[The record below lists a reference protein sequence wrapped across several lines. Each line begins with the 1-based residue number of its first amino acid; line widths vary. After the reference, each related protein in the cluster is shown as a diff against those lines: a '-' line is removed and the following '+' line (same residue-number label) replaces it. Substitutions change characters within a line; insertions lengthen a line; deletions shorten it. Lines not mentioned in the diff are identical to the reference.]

1 MPRKKKYIFVFICSI
16 VLFFVLFTFFYV
28 GNYFYNFALKA
39 HTQWSTSM
47 KIKTPNVD
55 ICKQEKN
62 KNKTAEE
69 LKKIEEKQDKAFAL
83 KKAEDKEAK
92 SFFSNLKFKHLFIK
106 SFDNLNLHALEFL
119 NPQIKEG
126 SKDNINHKWSIIIH
140 GYNNNCTSFLA
151 QAKHFYDMGFNL
163 LIVDL
168 RGHGLS
174 EGKYI
179 GMGWHDRLD
188 IKQWINKIIDKDQH
202 AEIVL
207 YGVSMGAATV
217 MMTAGEILPKQV
229 KLGIEDCGYTS
240 AYEVFLFQ
248 LKNMFGF
255 GPFLSKIIMYVFNIV
270 TRLKTGSWITDA
282 SAIKQLKKSDLP
294 MLFIHGDSDTY
305 VPSEMIKYC
314 YNAHNAYKEQVIVPD
329 SIHAMNNFTEPDLY
343 WNSVKAFIKKYIKN

>member
-1 MPRKKKYIFVFICSI
+1 MTRKKKYIFLFICSI

-39 HTQWSTSM
+39 HTQWSTAM

-119 NPQIKEG
+119 NPQIKED
-126 SKDNINHKWSIIIH
+126 SKDNINHKWIIIIH
-140 GYNNNCTSFLA
+140 GYNNNCTSFLS

-163 LIVDL
+163 LLVDL
-168 RGHGLS
+168 RGHGIS

-188 IKQWINKIIDKDQH
+188 IKQWINEIIDKDQH

-229 KLGIEDCGYTS
+229 KIGIEDCGYSST
-240 AYEVFLFQ
+240 YEVFLFQ

-255 GPFLSKIIMYVFNIV
+255 GRFLSKIIMYVFNIV

-314 YNAHNAYKEQVIVPD
+314 YNAHKTYKEQVIVPD